1 MGMNVK
7 LDIYKK
13 DGKPTGDQVNLPKE
27 IFGIEPNDHA
37 IWMAVTAE
45 MANKRQGTVQ
55 TKNRSAVR
63 GGGRKPWRQ
72 KGRGTARVGSIR
84 SPLWVG
90 GGRIFGPS
98 PRSYQKKITKKV
110 KILARKSALTY
121 KAREDRIKLVED
133 FTFEKPKTKQIH
145 EILGHLELDQQKT
158 LLITPE
164 TNRSLWL
171 SCRNLSRLA
180 IKQAD
185 GFSTYDVVNAEK
197 LLIQKSALKRV
208 NEVLGK

>member
-1 MGMNVK
+1 VK
-7 LDIYKK
+7 LGVYKT
-13 DGKPTGDQVNLPKE
+13 DGKPTGDQITLPNKV
-27 IFGIEPNDHA
+27 FGIEPNDHA
-37 IWMAVTAE
+37 IWMSVTTE
-45 MANKRQGTVQ
+45 MTNKRQGTVQ

-72 KGRGTARVGSIR
+72 KGRGTARAGTIR

-98 PRSYQKKITKKV
+98 PRSYQKKMTKKV
-110 KILARKSALTY
+110 NILARKSALAY
-121 KAREDRIKLVED
+121 KAKEDGITLIED
-133 FTFEKPKTKQIH
+133 FIFEQPKTKQMQ
-145 EILGHLELDQQKT
+145 EILKRLKLAEEKV
-158 LLITPE
+158 LLITTE

-171 SCRNLSRLA
+171 SSRNLPRLS

-185 GFSTYDVVNAEK
+185 GFSTYDVINAGK

>member
-1 MGMNVK
+1 MTGANVK
-7 LDIYKK
+7 LDVYKT
-13 DGKPTGDQVNLPKE
+13 DGKPTGDQVALPGKV
-27 IFGIEPNDHA
+27 FGIEPNNHA
-37 IWMAVTAE
+37 IWLAITTE

-72 KGRGTARVGSIR
+72 KGRGTARAGTIR

-98 PRSYQKKITKKV
+98 PRSYHKKITKKM
-110 KILARKSALTY
+110 KILARKSALAV

-133 FTFEKPKTKQIH
+133 FAFEQPKTKQM
-145 EILGHLELDQQKT
+145 ELILKQLKLTNDKT
-158 LLITPE
+158 LLITSK
-164 TNRSLWL
+164 TDRFLWL
-171 SCRNLSRLA
+171 SSRNIPKLS

-185 GFSTYDVVNAEK
+185 GFSTYDVISAEK

-208 NEVLGK
+208 GEVLG